1 MMQRWFSPWAAPDR
15 STELC
20 SDASVS
26 MSHGSRSSK
35 QDSPIPFTIAPRALA
50 DTVRTW
56 WTDAVKTHSHLT
68 PLTPAGLRSSPEQ
81 CGWYYLGHGVQQRRF
96 ESWNHTGQIRRQ
108 ILQTNT
114 TQRDIKPRATR
125 GWELQWSVRIMI
137 LSKMMCRQKRLV
149 FIKKYFI
156 LMMPFICIECSEHQ
170 KQKDL
175 TYLERNNF
183 F

>member
-56 WTDAVKTHSHLT
+56 WTDAVKTHS
-68 PLTPAGLRSSPEQ
+68 TPAGFRSSPDQ

-114 TQRDIKPRATR
+114 TPRDIKPRATR
-125 GWELQWSVRIMI
+125 GWEFQWFIRIKI
-137 LSKMMCRQKRLV
+137 LSKVMVSIRHKMACFYKN
-149 FIKKYFI
+149 I
-156 LMMPFICIECSEHQ
+156 LF
-170 KQKDL
+170 
-175 TYLERNNF
+175 
-183 F
+183 